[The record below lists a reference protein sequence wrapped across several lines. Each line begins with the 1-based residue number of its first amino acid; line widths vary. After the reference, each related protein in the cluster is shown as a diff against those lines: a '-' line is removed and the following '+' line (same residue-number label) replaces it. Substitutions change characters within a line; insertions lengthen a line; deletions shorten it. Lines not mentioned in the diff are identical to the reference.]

1 METNKVTLEGLF
13 PGKGQRIED
22 LIPLNQ
28 VLTPEQIEENLNDLV
43 RRGEVEPYSSGGQN
57 FYMLSV

>member
-13 PGKGQRIED
+13 PVKGQRIED

-28 VLTPEQIEENLNDLV
+28 ALTTEQIEQKLKDLV
-43 RRGEVEPYSSGGQN
+43 SEGKVESYFSGGQN